1 MNNRKNSI
9 VIGLTGQ
16 TGAGK
21 STVAKI
27 FAEQGF
33 NIINAD
39 QVARDVVNPGMP
51 CLQELTIQFGSEIL
65 NPDHSLNRKALAGI
79 VFTDPEKLKLLN
91 HITHPFIIQAIRELI
106 QDFAAAG
113 EKFILLD
120 APTLFES
127 KADQFCD
134 RIIAV
139 IASQEIRCA
148 RIMQRDHLTRQ
159 SALDRMNSQFT
170 EEYFIS
176 HSDDV
181 IENHSSP
188 EELAEKSR
196 KLAEMIKSEYD

>member
-1 MNNRKNSI
+1 MTNLL

-21 STVAKI
+21 STVSEI
-27 FAEQGF
+27 FAEQNF
-33 NIINAD
+33 KIINAD
-39 QVARDVVNPGMP
+39 QVARDVVEPGMP
-51 CLQELTIQFGSEIL
+51 CLQELAMQFGSGIL

-91 HITHPFIIQAIRELI
+91 QIIHPAIIRNIRELI
-106 QDFAAAG
+106 RDSADAG

-127 KADQFCD
+127 KADQLCD
-134 RIIAV
+134 KIISV
-139 IASQEIRCA
+139 IADPQVRCE

-176 HSDDV
+176 HSDYV
-181 IENHSSP
+181 IENHSSL

-196 KLAEMIKSEYD
+196 KLANLIKY